1 MPPLRKHP
9 QTATK
14 HLFVT
19 GGVVSSLGKGL
30 TASSLGQ
37 LLTARGLQVTMQ
49 RLDPYLNVDPGTMNP
64 FQHGEVFVTEDG
76 AETDLDVGHYER
88 FLDRNLSGW
97 ANVTTGQVYS
107 TVIAKERRGEYL
119 GDTVQVI
126 PHITDEIK
134 RRIMAMA
141 EPDADGNRP
150 DVVITEVGG
159 TVGDIESLPFLEAA
173 RQVRHEVGR
182 ENCFFLHVSLV
193 PFLAPSGELKTKPT
207 QHSVAALRS
216 IGISPDALILRCDR
230 DVPEPLKNKI
240 ALMCDVD
247 IDGVIST
254 PDAPSI
260 YDIPKVLHREELDAY
275 VVRRLALPFRDVD
288 WSEWDDLLRR
298 VHEPTETVRIALVGK
313 YIDLSDAYLSVA
325 EALRAGGFAH
335 RAKVEMRWVAS
346 DDCESDSGAAAV
358 LDDVHGVLIPGGFG
372 IRGIEGKIGA
382 IRYARHRGLPVLGLC
397 LGLQCIVIEAA
408 RSVGLSEANSAEFDS
423 ATPDPV
429 ISTMADQRDAVAG
442 EADLGGTMRLGAY
455 PATLE
460 PGSIVAEAYQSIHIS
475 ERHRHRYEVNNE
487 YRDRI
492 AESGLRFSGTSP
504 DGHLVEF
511 VEYPREVHP
520 FLVGTQAHP
529 ELKSRPTRP
538 HPLFDAFIGA
548 AIEFKA
554 AERLP
559 VEIPEQH
566 PNGREHPDNGAEAR
580 AEQISE
586 PMARG

>member
-1 MPPLRKHP
+1 M
-9 QTATK
+9 
-14 HLFVT
+14 
-19 GGVVSSLGKGL
+19 
-30 TASSLGQ
+30 
-37 LLTARGLQVTMQ
+37 
-49 RLDPYLNVDPGTMNP
+49 
-64 FQHGEVFVTEDG
+64 
-76 AETDLDVGHYER
+76 
-88 FLDRNLSGW
+88 
-97 ANVTTGQVYS
+97 
-107 TVIAKERRGEYL
+107 
-119 GDTVQVI
+119 
-126 PHITDEIK
+126 
-134 RRIMAMA
+134 
-141 EPDADGNRP
+141 
-150 DVVITEVGG
+150 
-159 TVGDIESLPFLEAA
+159 
-173 RQVRHEVGR
+173 
-182 ENCFFLHVSLV
+182 
-193 PFLAPSGELKTKPT
+193 
-207 QHSVAALRS
+207 
-216 IGISPDALILRCDR
+216 
-230 DVPEPLKNKI
+230 
-240 ALMCDVD
+240 
-247 IDGVIST
+247 
-254 PDAPSI
+254 
-260 YDIPKVLHREELDAY
+260 
-275 VVRRLALPFRDVD
+275 
-288 WSEWDDLLRR
+288 
-298 VHEPTETVRIALVGK
+298 RIALVGK
-313 YIDLSDAYLSVA
+313 YVDLSDAYLSVA

-408 RSVGLSEANSAEFDS
+408 RSVGLTDANSAEFDPG
-423 ATPDPV
+423 TPDPV

-460 PGSIVAEAYQSIHIS
+460 PGSIVAEAYQSTHIS

-566 PNGREHPDNGAEAR
+566 PNGREHPRTTTPHSRCRDTSRNRWLVADHDFDTVSSETVYRGSILALRADQVRMPGGSTATREVVEHFGAVAVAAVDESRRVAMVYQYRHPLGRRLWELPAGLLDEPGEDPAIAAARELREETGVVAEHWSVLVDAASSPGFTDESVRVYLAGGLSHVERPEAEHEEADLTVHWVDLEQA
-580 AEQISE
+580 AEQV
-586 PMARG
+586 MAGEIVNAVAALGVLAAHAAVVGANSDAAGGCAVARPAERLRQAGPVMTTF